1 MMKTAKI
8 FYNGNS
14 QAVRLPK
21 EYRFSCDEV
30 GINKVGEIVLLFP
43 KDDAWAN
50 FLNAGPVSDDFGDA
64 ILEDRKEDYQSPREE
79 L

>member
-1 MMKTAKI
+1 MMKTAKL
-8 FYNGNS
+8 FFNGNS
-14 QAVRLPK
+14 QAMRLPK

-30 GINKVGEIVLLFP
+30 GINKVGEVVLLFP

-50 FLNAGPVSDDFGDA
+50 FLNTEPPSDDFGDA
-64 ILEDRKEDYQSPREE
+64 ILEDRKEHYQSPREE